1 MSQSHVSHP
10 RESITGYRKTIL
22 LSFAQKVIS
31 PPRIVKFIET
41 ESRMVVARDWRR
53 REWRVSV
60 LWGEGVLE
68 RDGALVTQ

>member
-41 ESRMVVARDWRR
+41 ESKTMVTGDWKRR
-53 REWRVSV
+53 K
-60 LWGEGVLE
+60 WGVI
-68 RDGALVTQ
+68 A